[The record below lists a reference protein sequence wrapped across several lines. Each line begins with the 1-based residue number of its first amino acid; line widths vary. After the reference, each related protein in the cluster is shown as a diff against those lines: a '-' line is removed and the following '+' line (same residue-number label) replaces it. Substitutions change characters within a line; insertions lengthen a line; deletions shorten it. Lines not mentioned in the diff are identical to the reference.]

1 MSAPS
6 AFKRYNQVQKALS
19 AHSKE
24 LGYSF
29 KGSGRNFSQIAS
41 SVYRDNSGRDLDT
54 IVQEIFRG
62 HEPIMPPSF
71 FECFPFFDF
80 DASKPKSYGKWN
92 PNFQPDNLIIQ
103 SPQIIGHEVPA
114 QELTYEDHF
123 SDFTAYCNANHNIWW
138 DDSEDPPSVRF
149 TEPEWDPKGKRWL
162 STLETCEPDAYGYE
176 PGMGAVEYDW
186 EKMEAPE
193 EIIEPVTPKE
203 EVIEAKKVAAHKRTA
218 KIKALDLKI
227 KKVEAKIE
235 TKKAK
240 GKKDALKILK
250 RYEKYYKQGIIS
262 KSEFKM
268 KVLELK
274 I

>member
-41 SVYRDNSGRDLDT
+41 SVYRDDSGRDLDT
-54 IVQEIFRG
+54 VVQEIFRG

-92 PNFQPDNLIIQ
+92 PDFQPDNLIIQ

-114 QELTYEDHF
+114 QDLTYEDHF

-149 TEPEWDPKGKRWL
+149 TEPKWDPIGKRWL

-186 EKMEAPE
+186 EKMEEPE
-193 EIIEPVTPKE
+193 AVIEPTPPKE
-203 EVIEAKKVAAHKRTA
+203 EIIEAKKVAAHKRTA

-227 KKVEAKIE
+227 KKAEAKIE

-240 GKKDALKILK
+240 GKRMLSSSLSGMRNTTSKGSSPRLNLKLK
-250 RYEKYYKQGIIS
+250 
-262 KSEFKM
+262 FWN
-268 KVLELK
+268 
-274 I
+274 